1 MPGERRTEAE
11 IRNEITAEREHL
23 ADALGDLR
31 EGVDAKRRTAAA
43 VGGALGAM
51 FFTAVA
57 FKILRRV
64 RSSR

>member
-1 MPGERRTEAE
+1 VPSDRRTEDE
-11 IRNEITAEREHL
+11 IRRDITSEREQL
-23 ADALGDLR
+23 VGALGDLR
-31 EGVDAKRRTAAA
+31 EGVDAKRRTAAT

-51 FFTAVA
+51 FFTAMA